1 MGVQFIF
8 VVETNKGCK
17 SDRIYIKETINHFY
31 NYDNNVKLSEVY
43 MDGKGRYKYKEKEI
57 RSLVSQYKATSKDN
71 QSKVI
76 YCFDCDNYDTNQ
88 NDAMFL
94 KNTRQYCKEK
104 GYEFVWFCKDIEQVY
119 IGKRVAD
126 KDKKKEAAKFKADN
140 RITGVEGSKLRA
152 NNYRIN
158 MSNILK
164 ILGNYNEFIPKK

>member
-1 MGVQFIF
+1 
-8 VVETNKGCK
+8 
-17 SDRIYIKETINHFY
+17 
-31 NYDNNVKLSEVY
+31 
-43 MDGKGRYKYKEKEI
+43 
-57 RSLVSQYKATSKDN
+57 
-71 QSKVI
+71 
-76 YCFDCDNYDTNQ
+76 
-88 NDAMFL
+88 MFL